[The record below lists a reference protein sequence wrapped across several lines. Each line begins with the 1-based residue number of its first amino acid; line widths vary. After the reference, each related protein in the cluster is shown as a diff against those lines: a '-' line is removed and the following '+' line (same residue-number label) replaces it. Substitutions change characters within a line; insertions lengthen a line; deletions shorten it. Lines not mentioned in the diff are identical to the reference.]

1 MSDMTLVL
9 IGTLQRV
16 SKLPLASVYMDS
28 RSGSLYLFVRVNSLQ
43 DATPVYVA
51 TDTTADNLVKYLNR
65 KIVLRT
71 MFAKKHREFA
81 ELIDGQMRRIKYCD
95 SVETEQRLKKAGRF
109 VPELCNNRIE
119 LEHYFSNLINRQYG
133 ERSDSSI

>member
-16 SKLPLASVYMDS
+16 SKMPLASVYMDS
-28 RSGSLYLFVRVNSLQ
+28 GSGSLYLFVRVNSLH

-65 KIVLRT
+65 RIVLRT

-81 ELIDGQMRRIKYCD
+81 ELIDGQMHRIEYSD
-95 SVETEQRLKKAGRF
+95 SIETEQRLKKAGRF
-109 VPELCNNRIE
+109 EPELCNNRIE
-119 LEHYFSNLINRQYG
+119 LEHYFSTLVNR
-133 ERSDSSI
+133 